1 MSACARK
8 LCIGLTGGIGSGKS
22 TVARLFETLGA
33 DIVDTDAISHQLT
46 QAEGVAVPAI
56 AATFGID
63 YIDDNGALDR
73 SKMRELVFSTP
84 EAKHKL
90 ENILHPLILQA
101 CITRIRTESCAP
113 YVILMAPLLLE
124 SPGFPELVQRVLV
137 VDCSRQNQINR
148 VALRN
153 GLDESQICAIIAQQ
167 MSSEQRLSR
176 ADDLISNDGALE
188 DLNDQVGALHRRYL
202 SIAT

>member
-1 MSACARK
+1 MNFRTPY
-8 LCIGLTGGIGSGKS
+8 CIGLTGGIGSGKS
-22 TVARLFETLGA
+22 TVAKLFEAQGA
-33 DIVDTDAISHQLT
+33 DIIDTDAISRQLT
-46 QAEGVAVPAI
+46 QAGGAAIPAI
-56 AATFGID
+56 ASAFGID

-73 SKMRELVFSTP
+73 SKMRELIFSAP
-84 EAKHKL
+84 DAKHKL
-90 ENILHPLILQA
+90 ENILHPQILQA
-101 CITRIRTESCAP
+101 CRTRIRTGSFAP

-124 SPGFPELVQRVLV
+124 SPSFLELVQRVLV
-137 VDCSRQNQINR
+137 VGCSRQNQITR
-148 VALRN
+148 VKQRN